1 MPVLISYKYEDETIF
16 FIKLFL
22 DICDKHGI
30 WLHIDAAWGGGLLM
44 SRKYKEKRFK
54 GIERW
59 VVSSDR
65 IIQLFRDISMIIIS
79 SFCLKS

>member
-1 MPVLISYKYEDETIF
+1 MNRCLSLVAVPLLITYKYEDETL
-16 FIKLFL
+16 FIKLIS

-54 GIERW
+54 GIER
-59 VVSSDR
+59 
-65 IIQLFRDISMIIIS
+65 
-79 SFCLKS
+79 